1 MINRL
6 LDRFSSLGSL
16 AAIAVWAMLS
26 ASPAAAG
33 VVTFASFTEVTSS
46 VDQWAISTSVSGPV
60 TTTTINASSLVDF
73 SFSGPGLP
81 FATGIDGNFTLNA
94 TSTTAG
100 TTTGSNYEQGGYS
113 GSFSIL
119 ESAGDPNPGANLLSG
134 VFQVIGTG
142 AQITSTIN
150 GSGGSFDA
158 SATTSDLSQLVMT
171 SSFVGLAGQTYED
184 SSWALSSLAPI
195 FTVGGVTAGYPSA
208 GPFDASGVGTF
219 ASNPGASAIPEPATF
234 SLVGGALLL
243 ALGVF
248 RRKRFFR
255 S

>member
-6 LDRFSSLGSL
+6 LDRFSSLESL

-46 VDQWAISTSVSGPV
+46 VDQWVIGTSVSGPV
-60 TTTTINASSLVDF
+60 TTTTINASGLVDF
-73 SFSGPGLP
+73 SFSGPG
-81 FATGIDGNFTLNA
+81 DFTLNA
-94 TSTTAG
+94 VSTTAG

-195 FTVGGVTAGYPSA
+195 FAVGGVTAGYPSA

-234 SLVGGALLL
+234 SLIGGALLL

-255 S
+255 A

>member
-1 MINRL
+1 
-6 LDRFSSLGSL
+6 
-16 AAIAVWAMLS
+16 MLS

-46 VDQWAISTSVSGPV
+46 VDQWVIGTSVSGPV
-60 TTTTINASSLVDF
+60 TTTTINASGLVDF
-73 SFSGPGLP
+73 SFSGPG
-81 FATGIDGNFTLNA
+81 DFTLNA
-94 TSTTAG
+94 VSTTAG

-195 FTVGGVTAGYPSA
+195 FAVGGVTAGYPSA

-234 SLVGGALLL
+234 SLIGGALLL

-255 S
+255 A